1 MAKLRH
7 IILIVSTSLVF
18 GDQVVPLWVVSHSLG
33 LTLLLP
39 PWTSVLSVLKFGVTF
54 NVLRCLWGVS
64 VLQVHWRTNHAWSG
78 CCWNPCICLNHWSLL
93 RYHIPWRWRRF
104 TLNKWV
110 PSSSERL
117 RHLRLFADYFA
128 SSFCDNSYPLRWHP
142 IFSPAV
148 QPLTDSWSN
157 LHLDFRLIKF
167 SKIPKACG
175 WPPCSFFLRLPSE
188 VSSSGLE

>member
-18 GDQVVPLWVVSHSLG
+18 WDQVVPLWVVSHSLG

-117 RHLRLFADYFA
+117 RHLRLFSTLHACLQIILRAVFVIILTLWDGILFFRRQFSHWPILDQTSIWISGWL
-128 SSFCDNSYPLRWHP
+128 SSRRY
-142 IFSPAV
+142 
-148 QPLTDSWSN
+148 
-157 LHLDFRLIKF
+157 
-167 SKIPKACG
+167 
-175 WPPCSFFLRLPSE
+175 LRLVVDHLVHSF
-188 VSSSGLE
+188 